1 VDDHLGARSGW
12 DNDRTFGLIEDIK
25 SVSSHLTRLIGETDI
40 ERRLS
45 AAGLTLGKVH
55 LATRTLENGQ
65 GGSTHLGS

>member
-12 DNDRTFGLIEDIK
+12 DHDRTFGLIEDIK

-45 AAGLTLGKVH
+45 AAGLAFGKVH
-55 LATRTLENGQ
+55 PATRILEDGQ
-65 GGSTHLGS
+65 GRSTHLGS